1 MNLPS
6 IVILMAAAFFLLY
19 GLAFTIF
26 PGGMSLLVTG
36 SEPESTSALVD
47 FRAAYGGMTLA
58 VGAALVYLQVN
69 RQFGSGLVIVI
80 LVLLGM
86 AIARILGLLLDGAG
100 NFLMYLYLALEL
112 AGSALAF
119 FALWRIRE
127 EA

>member
-1 MNLPS
+1 M
-6 IVILMAAAFFLLY
+6 LY

-26 PGGMSLLVTG
+26 PGGMFLLVTG

-47 FRAAYGGMTLA
+47 FRATYGGMTLA

-69 RQFGSGLVIVI
+69 RQFGAGLVIVI

-100 NFLMYLYLALEL
+100 NFLMYLFLALEL
-112 AGSALAF
+112 VGSALAF
-119 FALWRIRE
+119 FALWTIRE